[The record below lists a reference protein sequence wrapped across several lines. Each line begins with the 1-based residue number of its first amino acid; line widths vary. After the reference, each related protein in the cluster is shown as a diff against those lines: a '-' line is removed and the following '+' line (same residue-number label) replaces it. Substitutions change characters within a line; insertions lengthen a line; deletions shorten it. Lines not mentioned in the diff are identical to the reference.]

1 MLRKTCLKFHHV
13 ETSRFKCS
21 HLSMRDVAN
30 FHKKFYEN
38 KTKLTQDNVILK
50 HCVSNAIHR
59 PGNKSAN
66 KKPRLTDKTHKP
78 KESQAKYFIRAH
90 GGKVINVC
98 KNTFLSVLQVKRS
111 RVENIV
117 KRYDKDSSMPY
128 ETRGKGGRLIILH
141 AGNSHGFI
149 PGARLVFKSKKSG
162 DYHNEMNSQHFIDWF
177 EKSFFNSNSVIV
189 MDNAPYHSK
198 KMDKVPTKSSTRK
211 NILSWLFSQTLVPEN
226 SDLRKCELEK
236 ILEFNKLRFPPR
248 YVYVVFSYNHAE
260 DINNRG
266 HHASPIYDEECKMLL
281 DNNTEHWKCK
291 KHRKIRSFM
300 NKMEKT
306 EKISLLTRVSN
317 DPRQCIKQW
326 VEKFPITKDEA
337 VNLIPSLQSWLLQKT
352 WFLRSAINGGCV
364 SLTDVII
371 NR

>member
-1 MLRKTCLKFHHV
+1 
-13 ETSRFKCS
+13 
-21 HLSMRDVAN
+21 
-30 FHKKFYEN
+30 
-38 KTKLTQDNVILK
+38 
-50 HCVSNAIHR
+50 
-59 PGNKSAN
+59 
-66 KKPRLTDKTHKP
+66 
-78 KESQAKYFIRAH
+78 
-90 GGKVINVC
+90 
-98 KNTFLSVLQVKRS
+98 
-111 RVENIV
+111 
-117 KRYDKDSSMPY
+117 
-128 ETRGKGGRLIILH
+128 
-141 AGNSHGFI
+141 
-149 PGARLVFKSKKSG
+149 
-162 DYHNEMNSQHFIDWF
+162 
-177 EKSFFNSNSVIV
+177 

-364 SLTDVII
+364 TIWLGILLIIRQIRPNIFNHLKYMAIGRRGRI
-371 NR
+371 NRLKGRARNKAYLKKAARHIRVDHIEGAQEGPPPPNFKQILNLRDGFDPQNMEHYVYMDNLYGVAVEIFDQA